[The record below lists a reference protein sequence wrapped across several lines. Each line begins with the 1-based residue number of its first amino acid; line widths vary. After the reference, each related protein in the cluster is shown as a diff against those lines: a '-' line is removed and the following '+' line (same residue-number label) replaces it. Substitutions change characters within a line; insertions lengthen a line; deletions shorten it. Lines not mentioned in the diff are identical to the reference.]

1 MCIDAVDKGFAGVK
15 ELAHRQMAV
24 VVRDLFSHPVPEILN
39 RIEVGTIGRQRGE
52 SETEFGGGN
61 LNGFGS
67 MPGGDV
73 LPYDD
78 RTPPPGP
85 TGYSHAPT

>member
-1 MCIDAVDKGFAGVK
+1 MCIDTVDEGFAGIEEVS
-15 ELAHRQMAV
+15 HGRMAV
-24 VVRDLFSHPVPEILN
+24 VVRDLFSYPAPEILN
-39 RIEVGTIGRQRGE
+39 RIEVGTVGRQRGE
-52 SETEFGGGN
+52 SETEFGGGS

-67 MPGGDV
+67 MPSGAV

-85 TGYSHAPT
+85 TGYSHEPI